1 MRSAIVR
8 MVGLCLLAAG
18 CADAASSA
26 KKAGSQTSSAA
37 KDVAAAAKAK
47 LLEMKDAFKKEM
59 DAKLTDYSKKLDDLK
74 AKAKDAQGDAKV
86 KLDEQVKNG
95 EAALAKAKEHLAKV
109 GDTAEDGWEGFK
121 KNVSDVVD
129 QLKKAIE

>member
-26 KKAGSQTSSAA
+26 KKIADKTGSAM
-37 KDVAAAAKAK
+37 KDVAAATKAEF
-47 LLEMKDAFKKEM
+47 LELKDAFKKKM
-59 DAKLTDYSKKLDDLK
+59 DEHLGGYDKKLDDLK

-86 KLDEQVKNG
+86 KLDEQVKTG
-95 EAALAKAKEHLAKV
+95 ESLLAKAKEQMGKLGEAGKEH
-109 GDTAEDGWEGFK
+109 WEAFEK
-121 KNVSDVVD
+121 TMVD
-129 QLKKAIE
+129 LMEQLKKTLG